1 MLADGGPVRAP
12 QRSIFT
18 PTAVSSRGDVASR
31 PVVEQTSNK
40 FFLKHQHSSK
50 TSYQVDYLKMLL
62 GLITLTLQGDQG
74 NVCYKLDHFTIVFTI
89 TNMPHHVLIYDP

>member
-50 TSYQVDYLKMLL
+50 TSYQVPQNVAWLDYSDATGRPGQCLL
-62 GLITLTLQGDQG
+62 QT
-74 NVCYKLDHFTIVFTI
+74 
-89 TNMPHHVLIYDP
+89 